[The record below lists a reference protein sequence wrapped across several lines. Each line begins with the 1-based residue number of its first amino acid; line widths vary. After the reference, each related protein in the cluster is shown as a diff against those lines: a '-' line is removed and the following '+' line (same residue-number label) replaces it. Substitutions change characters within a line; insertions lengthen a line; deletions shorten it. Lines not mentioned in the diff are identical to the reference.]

1 MKHVAAGM
9 ALLLSACA
17 TGVTQT
23 PLETALVAQFGEDIP
38 EHQRVL
44 IDLNG
49 DGFNDAL
56 IYAQGPD
63 WCGSAGCTLFVYK
76 GGAKGF
82 SLLSRSTVVQLPLVV
97 SAQRSAGW
105 NDLIVHARGQGQVV
119 LRATAEGYPLNPSLQ
134 PSASAHDLQDSRA
147 LLDYN

>member
-1 MKHVAAGM
+1 MWAEPHVCTVHTPCPRSKYETRRRGD
-9 ALLLSACA
+9 ALLLSACT

-63 WCGSAGCTLFVYK
+63 
-76 GGAKGF
+76 
-82 SLLSRSTVVQLPLVV
+82 
-97 SAQRSAGW
+97 
-105 NDLIVHARGQGQVV
+105 
-119 LRATAEGYPLNPSLQ
+119 
-134 PSASAHDLQDSRA
+134 
-147 LLDYN
+147 